1 MIETICFV
9 AAIILVLLFMPWFMH
24 ILNLFTGLIPA
35 ELLIFLTIA
44 LFIRFILFVIHRGAD
59 S

>member
-9 AAIILVLLFMPWFMH
+9 AAIILIILFTPWFVH
-24 ILNLFTGLIPA
+24 IANIFVGVIPG
-35 ELLIFLTIA
+35 ELLVFLSLA
-44 LFIRFILFVIHRGAD
+44 VVIRFILFVIHRGAD

>member
-9 AAIILVLLFMPWFMH
+9 AGIILIVLFTPWFMH
-24 ILNLFTGLIPA
+24 ILSLFNGAPGVLLLFLNLA
-35 ELLIFLTIA
+35 LL
-44 LFIRFILFVIHRGAD
+44 IRFILFVIHRGAD

>member
-9 AAIILVLLFMPWFMH
+9 AGIILIVLFTPWFMH
-24 ILNLFTGLIPA
+24 ILSLFTGAPGV
-35 ELLIFLTIA
+35 LLLFLNLA
-44 LFIRFILFVIHRGAD
+44 LLIRFILFVIHRGAD